1 MTAFA
6 QQQSW
11 VVAREPK
18 APKAENIYSSSLRRK
33 SADTSA
39 GLMPQRQEFVF
50 LFTTEPPVP
59 KLCMAQNRSSKKNIK
74 PLL

>member
-18 APKAENIYSSSLRRK
+18 ARKAKNIYSSSLGRN

-39 GLMPQRQEFVF
+39 GLMPQRQEF
-50 LFTTEPPVP
+50 
-59 KLCMAQNRSSKKNIK
+59 
-74 PLL
+74 